1 MKETV
6 EYRHCEI
13 RAGADVGTVEGILI
27 AYGIYAELGRF
38 KETFTAGCFGA
49 LGEVRANIQHVRS
62 RLLAV
67 NKPGGGMTLT
77 DGPDALRVRIELPD
91 TSEGRD
97 TSVLIERGVLTGL
110 SAEFAAKRER
120 WSGRNRTI
128 LSAELR
134 GLGIVDLPG
143 HPQSILIAALEARWA
158 ESRGG
163 PGPGAIRARKV
174 WL

>member
-6 EYRHCEI
+6 EFRSVEL
-13 RAGADVGTVEGILI
+13 RAGADAGTVEGVLI
-27 AYGIYAELGRF
+27 AYGVIVELGRF
-38 KETFTAGCFGA
+38 KESFTAGCFGA

-77 DGPDALRVRIELPD
+77 DTPEALRVKIELPD
-91 TSEGRD
+91 TAEGRD
-97 TSVLIERGVLTGL
+97 TAVLIGRGVLTGL

-134 GLGIVDLPG
+134 GLGIVDLPA
-143 HPQSILIAALEARWA
+143 HPQSLLIAALEARWA

>member
-6 EYRHCEI
+6 EFRSVKL
-13 RAGADVGTVEGILI
+13 RASTDAGTVEGVLI
-27 AYGIYAELGRF
+27 AYGVIVELGRF
-38 KETFTAGCFGA
+38 KESFTAGCFGA

-77 DGPDALRVRIELPD
+77 DTPEALRVKIELPD
-91 TSEGRD
+91 TEAGRE
-97 TSVLIERGVLTGL
+97 TAVLIGRGVLTGL
-110 SAEFAAKRER
+110 SAEFAAKQER

-134 GLGIVDLPG
+134 GLGIVDLPA
-143 HPQSILIAALEARWA
+143 HPQSLLIAALEARWA
-158 ESRGG
+158 ENRGG